1 VDETD
6 GVFYGL
12 STIFFRN
19 LANYVVEFSE
29 MKEALFDRENLLIWE
44 KECNSNEIVIEALAK
59 YLKM

>member
-1 VDETD
+1 
-6 GVFYGL
+6 
-12 STIFFRN
+12 
-19 LANYVVEFSE
+19 